1 MPTTSTNH
9 SEEQRLQTEAFRLQV
24 KKRSDHVINYFL
36 ICYFLVGLVF
46 ALYYETWSI
55 AIGVGGL
62 SVVAFY
68 STKLFL
74 RESDVYQ
81 YVLSAVLGIFM
92 AQYIYQMHGMFEMHF
107 FAFIGSAILITY
119 QKWKLQIPLVV
130 IVVVHHAAFGYLQN
144 IGFDQAYFTQLDY
157 FNLQTFIIH
166 VALAAVI
173 FLICG
178 LWAYQLKKFSEKQ
191 IQQTVE
197 MNRLQKEAIVH
208 HERAINEEA
217 LRVAYLNAENAR
229 KEAESANKAKSI
241 FLATM
246 SHEIRTPMNGVIG
259 MASLLAETPLTS
271 EQREYTD
278 TIRNSGESLLTVIN
292 DILDFSKIE
301 SGKMELEN
309 ADFDLRSCIE
319 EVLDVFGSKATQ
331 VGLDL
336 VYQLDHDVPT
346 QIIGDRFRLRQV
358 LINLVSNAIKFTQ
371 HGEIFVGVH
380 LLESRGG
387 ECALGFEVRDTGIG
401 IPEDKIERLFKA
413 FTQVD
418 SSTTRKYGGTGLGLV
433 ISEKLVRLMGGT
445 VTVESYDGKGTTF
458 FFTIKTSVSE
468 DTIQTYVTCNLS
480 GLEGKKIL
488 VVDDNSTNRAILK
501 GQMDLWKLV
510 PTMASSGEHALEIL
524 SLGQAF
530 DLILTDMQM
539 PQMDGIHLA
548 TRIKET
554 HPSVPIILLSSI
566 GDERGKD
573 NSKLFSSIL
582 TKPVKQNSLCK
593 HILNNLRESAVT
605 TLHEKEVAQILSV
618 DFARKHPMRI
628 LVAEDNAVN
637 QKLAERIL
645 HKLGYKV
652 DIASNGTEALES
664 MKQSLHDLVLMD
676 VQMPELD
683 GLQATQ
689 QIRMLSVE
697 QPVIIAMTANAMQG
711 DREECLR
718 AGMND
723 YLSKPIRLEGL
734 VKLLEKWS
742 AEMMH
747 QKVLM

>member
-1 MPTTSTNH
+1 MQATSINQ
-9 SEEQRLQTEAFRLQV
+9 SEEQRLRTEAFLLQV
-24 KKRSDHVINYFL
+24 KKRSDHMMNYFL
-36 ICYFLVGLVF
+36 VGYFLVGLAF
-46 ALYYETWSI
+46 AFYYDTSSI
-55 AIGVGGL
+55 SIGVGGL
-62 SVVAFY
+62 SVIAYY
-68 STKLFL
+68 SAKLFL
-74 RESDVYQ
+74 PDSDLYQ
-81 YVLSAVLGIFM
+81 YVLSSVLGIFM

-130 IVVVHHAAFGYLQN
+130 IVVVHHATFGYLQN
-144 IGFDQAYFTQLDY
+144 IGFDEAYFTQLDY

-173 FLICG
+173 FFICG
-178 LWAYQLKKFSEKQ
+178 LWAYHLKMYGERH
-191 IQQTVE
+191 IRQTVE
-197 MNRLQKEAIVH
+197 VNRLQKEAIVH
-208 HERAINEEA
+208 QEKALNEEA

-229 KEAESANKAKSI
+229 REAEKANKAKSI

-259 MASLLAETPLTS
+259 MASLLAETSLTS

-278 TIRNSGESLLTVIN
+278 TIRSSGDNLLTVIN

-309 ADFDLRSCIE
+309 TDFDLRSCIE

-358 LINLVSNAIKFTQ
+358 LMNLVGNAIKFTQ
-371 HGEIFVGVH
+371 RGEIFVGVH

-401 IPEDKIERLFKA
+401 IPEDKIEHLFKA

-433 ISEKLVRLMGGT
+433 ISEKLVSLMGGT
-445 VTVESYDGKGTTF
+445 ITVESYDGAGTTF

-468 DTIQTYVTCNLS
+468 DTIQTYVTCNMS
-480 GLEGKKIL
+480 GLDGKKVLI
-488 VVDDNSTNRAILK
+488 VDDNSTNRAILK
-501 GQMDLWKLV
+501 GQLDLWKLV
-510 PTMASSGEHALEIL
+510 PTIANSGQRALEIL
-524 SLGQAF
+524 ADGPAF

-539 PQMDGIHLA
+539 PQMDGIQLA

-566 GDERGKD
+566 GDEQGKD

-593 HILNNLRESAVT
+593 HLLNSLRGSAAPTLRE
-605 TLHEKEVAQILSV
+605 KEATQILSV
-618 DFARKHPMRI
+618 DFARKHSMRI
-628 LVAEDNAVN
+628 LMAEDNPIN
-637 QKLAERIL
+637 QKLVERVL
-645 HKLGYKV
+645 HKLGYSV
-652 DIASNGTEALES
+652 TIASNGAEAVEFV
-664 MKQSLHDLVLMD
+664 KQSRYDLVLMD

-689 QIRMLSVE
+689 QIRLLADE
-697 QPVIIAMTANAMQG
+697 QPVIVAMTANAMQG

-723 YLSKPIRLEGL
+723 YISKPIKLEGL
-734 VKLLEKWS
+734 VKLLERWS
-742 AEMMH
+742 MEMTDK
-747 QKVLM
+747 QILV

>member
-1 MPTTSTNH
+1 MQTISITN
-9 SEEQRLQTEAFRLQV
+9 SEESRMQTEAFRLQV
-24 KKRSDHVINYFL
+24 KKRSDKVMNYFL
-36 ICYFLVGLVF
+36 IGYFLVGIVF
-46 ALYYETWSI
+46 AVPYDTWTI

-62 SVVAFY
+62 SLIAYY
-68 STKLFL
+68 SAKLIL
-74 RESDVYQ
+74 PKTDLYQ
-81 YVLSAVLGIFM
+81 YVLSAVLGVFM

-107 FAFIGSAILITY
+107 FAFIGTAILITY

-130 IVVVHHAAFGYLQN
+130 IVVVHHATFGYLQN

-173 FLICG
+173 FFISG
-178 LWAYQLKKFSEKQ
+178 LWAYQLKKYGETH
-191 IQQTVE
+191 IRQTVE
-197 MNRLQKEAIVH
+197 MNKLQKEAIVLQQKSL
-208 HERAINEEA
+208 NETA
-217 LRVAYLNAENAR
+217 LRAAYQNAENAR
-229 KEAESANKAKSI
+229 KEAEDANRAKSI

-259 MASLLAETPLTS
+259 MASLLAETSLS
-271 EQREYTD
+271 GEQREYTD

-309 ADFDLRSCIE
+309 IDFELRSCIE

-380 LLESRGG
+380 LLESRSG
-387 ECALGFEVRDTGIG
+387 ECTLGFEVRDTGIG

-433 ISEKLVRLMGGT
+433 ISEKLVRLMGGS
-445 VTVESYDGKGTTF
+445 VKVESYDGKGTTF

-468 DTIQTYVTCNLS
+468 DTFETYVTCNMS

-488 VVDDNSTNRAILK
+488 VVDDNSTNRTILK
-501 GQMDLWKLV
+501 RQLDLWKLV
-510 PTMASSGEHALEIL
+510 PTMASSGEEALGILAHAP
-524 SLGQAF
+524 AF

-539 PQMDGIHLA
+539 PHMNGIQLA
-548 TRIKET
+548 TRIRET
-554 HPSVPIILLSSI
+554 HPSVPIMLVSSI

-593 HILNNLRESAVT
+593 HILNNLRRSGAT
-605 TLHEKEVAQILSV
+605 TLHEKEVAQVLSV
-618 DFARKHPMRI
+618 DFAMKHPMRI
-628 LVAEDNAVN
+628 LIAEDNPVN
-637 QKLAERIL
+637 QKLAERVL
-645 HKLGYKV
+645 HKLGYTV
-652 DIASNGTEALES
+652 NIASNGLEALECV
-664 MKQSLHDLVLMD
+664 KQGGYDLVLMD

-689 QIRMLSVE
+689 QIRALGVE
-697 QPVIIAMTANAMQG
+697 QPVIIAMTANSMQG

-718 AGMND
+718 SGMND
-723 YLSKPIRLEGL
+723 YISKPIRLEGL
-734 VKLLEKWS
+734 IKLLEKWS
-742 AEMMH
+742 AEMTNK
-747 QKVLM
+747 KVFV